1 MRRMR
6 ILCFVAATV
15 LFVGT
20 AVAGDASLKVCMLS
34 ASQEYQSD
42 ASIAALKAHLESNY
56 AVTCSILK
64 GQEKGTGVEGLSAL
78 KDCDVMV
85 CFTRRVTLPEDQ
97 LALLKEFLASGKG
110 LVGIRTAS
118 HAFQNYLQLD
128 KEVLGGSYSNHFG
141 DEQITNSIDEKAK
154 DHAVLAGVKGWTGP
168 NKLYKNP
175 SLAPDAML
183 LMTGASDKNKEP
195 VAWLRVPPAV
205 KGRVFYTSLG
215 VVEDF
220 ANENFKTLLTNAIFW
235 SANRS
240 VTKK

>member
-1 MRRMR
+1 MNRMQ
-6 ILCFVAATV
+6 ILIFAAAV
-15 LFVGT
+15 LIAGT
-20 AVAGDASLKVCMLS
+20 AVAGDAPLKVCMLS

-42 ASIAALKAHLESNY
+42 ASLGALKTHLEANY

-64 GQEKGTGVEGLSAL
+64 GQEKGTGVDGLSAL

-85 CFTRRVTLPEDQ
+85 CFTRRVTLPDDQ
-97 LALLKEFLASGKG
+97 LAILKEFLASGKG

-141 DEQITNSIDEKAK
+141 DETITTSIDEKAK
-154 DHAVLAGVKGWTGP
+154 EHVVLAGVKGWSGP

-175 SLAPDAML
+175 TLAPDATL
-183 LMTGASDKNKEP
+183 LMTGSSDKNKEP

-215 VVEDF
+215 VPEDF
-220 ANENFKTLLTNAIFW
+220 ANENFKALLTNAIFW

>member
-1 MRRMR
+1 MLQVRR
-6 ILCFVAATV
+6 LVFAAV
-15 LFVGT
+15 LLAGVVG
-20 AVAGDASLKVCMLS
+20 AADAPLKVCMLS
-34 ASQEYQSD
+34 ASQEYESD
-42 ASIAALKAHLESNY
+42 KSLAALKAHLESQF
-56 AVTCSILK
+56 AVTCTILK
-64 GQEKGTGVEGLSAL
+64 GMEKGTGVEGLSAL

-85 CFTRRVTLPEDQ
+85 CFARRVTLPEDQ

-128 KEVLGGSYSNHFG
+128 KEVLGGSYSNHYG
-141 DEQITNSIDEKAK
+141 DEQVTNAIDEKAK
-154 DHAVLAGVKGWTGP
+154 DHVVLAGVKGWTGP

-175 SLAPDAML
+175 NLASDVTL

-215 VVEDF
+215 VPEDF